1 MRTRKFSVPL
11 NRKFSENL
19 ERVPGNGMIQFQEF
33 FSSQNLNLG
42 PDNSM
47 LVLDITYHQII
58 KGTRHHPCQ
67 YIHGIE
73 EEHRSKCMRPGK
85 QKGRRRGP
93 FGISAGPSATP
104 CSNLQRT

>member
-58 KGTRHHPCQ
+58 PNHKRNKTSPMSI
-67 YIHGIE
+67 Y
-73 EEHRSKCMRPGK
+73 
-85 QKGRRRGP
+85 
-93 FGISAGPSATP
+93 
-104 CSNLQRT
+104 NWN